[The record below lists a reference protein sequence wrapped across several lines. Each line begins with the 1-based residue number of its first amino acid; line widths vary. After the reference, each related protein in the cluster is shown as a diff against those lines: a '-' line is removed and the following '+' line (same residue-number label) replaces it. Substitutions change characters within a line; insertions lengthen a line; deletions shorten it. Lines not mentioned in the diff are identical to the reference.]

1 MLFPQSLLIVEVV
14 LAGREKV
21 GVSVETVDQK
31 LPSPSHPVTPS
42 AHQTSDL
49 HCHAV
54 ESIMNVQESRAERK
68 ERKGVSPGS
77 TWKAWMDGV
86 LSSERKNEGKVRG
99 KIERRNNRASTTQP
113 VQPRL
118 DWTLYS
124 AVLCS
129 VKCSVQWRPP
139 WM

>member
-1 MLFPQSLLIVEVV
+1 MEL
-14 LAGREKV
+14 
-21 GVSVETVDQK
+21 
-31 LPSPSHPVTPS
+31 
-42 AHQTSDL
+42 
-49 HCHAV
+49 
-54 ESIMNVQESRAERK
+54 IMNVQESRAERK
-68 ERKGVSPGS
+68 KENKVSHLDQLGRLGWTVCYPLRER
-77 TWKAWMDGV
+77 
-86 LSSERKNEGKVRG
+86 NEGKVRG